1 MWYHD
6 GDPLPRRVRAASRTV
21 GRSQMAGRRR
31 IVVLG
36 SGFGGVKCINM
47 LEKRLQN
54 NPEIELVLI
63 SQDNFLLFT
72 PMLPQVTSGMVETS
86 HVVTPIRSICK
97 YSTFY
102 EGRVK
107 RIDPHGRLV
116 RIHGTAERRDLSIRY
131 DFLVI
136 ALGSETNFFGMR
148 EVEERAYTV
157 KTINDAMLL
166 RNRVI
171 EMLEKSAIEFDP
183 VRRRSMLTFAVAGG
197 GFAGIETA
205 GEIMDLL
212 LDAGKHYPHVR
223 RKEINITV
231 VTSSSTIL
239 PGFGD
244 KLSRFAYDKVTERGI
259 RIITNTYV
267 AGFDGVDV
275 ALKKSSEGGETGA
288 VRAHTLVWTAGVTP
302 AATIQDSAFK
312 TDRGKIVTDEFLMAE
327 GFRGVFV
334 VGDCA
339 LSVDPETGRPF
350 APTAQLAEAQAK
362 AAARNLYA
370 LVSNAEMERFAYKP
384 RGHMAIIGKRT
395 GIASILG
402 INITGFW
409 AWLLWRHIYLRKIPS
424 AEKRVKV
431 MLDWAVD
438 MFFDRDISKIKYE
451 GKRHIPAAGGLRRVA
466 AT

>member
-1 MWYHD
+1 
-6 GDPLPRRVRAASRTV
+6 
-21 GRSQMAGRRR
+21 MAGRRRR

-47 LEKRLQN
+47 LEKYLQN

-86 HVVTPIRSICK
+86 HIVTPIRSICK

-107 RIDPHGRLV
+107 SIDPRGRLV
-116 RIHGTAERRDLSIRY
+116 NIHGTTEQREFSIRY

-136 ALGSETNFFGMR
+136 ALGSETSFFGMS
-148 EVEERAYTV
+148 EVEKRAYTV

-183 VRRRSMLTFAVAGG
+183 VRRRSMLTFVVAGG
-197 GFAGIETA
+197 GLAGIETA
-205 GEIMDLL
+205 GELMDLL
-212 LDAGKHYPHVR
+212 LDARKHYPHVR

-239 PGFGD
+239 PGLGG
-244 KLSRFAYDKVTERGI
+244 KLSGFAYDMVTERGVH
-259 RIITNTYV
+259 IITNTYV
-267 AGFDGVDV
+267 AGFDGADV

-288 VRAHTLVWTAGVTP
+288 IRAHTLVWTVGVTP
-302 AATIQDSAFK
+302 ASTIQDSVFK

-327 GFRGVFV
+327 GFRDVFV

-339 LSVDPETGRPF
+339 LSVDPETGKPF
-350 APTAQLAEAQAK
+350 APTAQLAEAHAK
-362 AAARNLYA
+362 VAARNLHA
-370 LVSNAEMERFAYKP
+370 LINNGEMERFAYKP
-384 RGHMAIIGKRT
+384 RGYMAIIGKRT

-402 INITGFW
+402 INIAGFW
-409 AWLLWRHIYLRKIPS
+409 AWLLWRQVYLRKIPS

-431 MLDWAVD
+431 MLDWTID
-438 MFFDRDISKIKYE
+438 MFFDRDISKIRYE
-451 GKRHIPAAGGLRRVA
+451 GKGHGRTASERRRVA